1 MPVPVLVALT
11 YLVGLG
17 IVYPFLPFQ
26 ALALGATPLQV
37 SLLLV
42 TDTTVILLLA
52 PFWGRL
58 SDQLGRRRVI
68 FLALSTAPFAYLLLA
83 YADSLLLLFAA
94 RACAGISNAAIPVIQ
109 ALVADRTCDRS
120 RVSGM
125 ANVNSAYG
133 LAFII
138 GPLIGTLLLGAAGD
152 DYRSAAFGAGAFAL
166 LSLLLTATLARGSS
180 RRPVSRVRFVA
191 LPPRSI
197 LTAPLCLA
205 PIAIMA
211 VLSFAYA
218 SMDSTLGMWSSRVL
232 DWDAR
237 DVSLAFTAAGL
248 AAVFSL
254 WVLIPLC
261 CARYGEARVTAGAS
275 AAMVLGM
282 VLFVLWP
289 HDLAITAALML
300 LGAGIAVSL
309 SCLQA
314 LLSKAAPDTVQGSAM
329 GFNHAVLSFAR
340 ILGPVWGGF
349 ALGNLGV
356 GWPYLT
362 GALLASLALA
372 MVMWIYRPLP
382 RALPAAA
389 ALRRE

>member
-1 MPVPVLVALT
+1 
-11 YLVGLG
+11 
-17 IVYPFLPFQ
+17 
-26 ALALGATPLQV
+26 
-37 SLLLV
+37 
-42 TDTTVILLLA
+42 
-52 PFWGRL
+52 
-58 SDQLGRRRVI
+58 
-68 FLALSTAPFAYLLLA
+68 
-83 YADSLLLLFAA
+83 
-94 RACAGISNAAIPVIQ
+94 
-109 ALVADRTCDRS
+109 
-120 RVSGM
+120 M
-125 ANVNSAYG
+125 ANVNSAFG

-138 GPLIGTLLLGAAGD
+138 GPLIGTVLLGAGGD
-152 DYRSAAFGAGAFAL
+152 DYRAAAFGAGAFSL
-166 LSLLLTATLARGSS
+166 LSILLTATLSRGPARG
-180 RRPVSRVRFVA
+180 PVSRVRFVA

-197 LTAPLCLA
+197 VAAPLCLA

-232 DWDAR
+232 EWDAR

-261 CARYGEARVTAGAS
+261 CPRLGEARVPAGAC

-282 VLFVLWP
+282 AIFVLWP
-289 HDLAITAALML
+289 NDVVITLALML
-300 LGAGIAVSL
+300 LGAGISVCL

-349 ALGNLGV
+349 ALGSLGT

-362 GALLASLALA
+362 GALLAAAALA

-382 RALPAAA
+382 RALPVQA

>member
-1 MPVPVLVALT
+1 MPLPVLVALC

-58 SDQLGRRRVI
+58 SDRLGRRWVI
-68 FLALSTAPFAYLLLA
+68 MLALATAPFAYLLLA

-94 RACAGISNAAIPVIQ
+94 RACAGASNAVIPVIQ
-109 ALVADRTCDRS
+109 ALIADRTGERE
-120 RVSGM
+120 RVCGM

-133 LAFII
+133 LAFIA
-138 GPLIGTLLLGAAGD
+138 GPLLGTLLLGGAGD
-152 DYRSAAFGAGAFAL
+152 DYRSASFGAGAFAL
-166 LSLLLTATLARGSS
+166 LAILLAA
-180 RRPVSRVRFVA
+180 A
-191 LPPRSI
+191 LPRGAEHAGTSSVPLS
-197 LTAPLCLA
+197 TAAPFAVVAAPFCLA

-218 SMDSTLGMWSSRVL
+218 SMDSTLGLWSQRVL

-237 DVSLAFTAAGL
+237 DVSFGFTLAGL

-254 WVLIPLC
+254 WVLIPPL
-261 CARYGEARVTAGAS
+261 CARYGEGRVAAGAS
-275 AAMVLGM
+275 AAMVVGM
-282 VLFVLWP
+282 TIFVAWP
-289 HDLAITAALML
+289 GDRAIALALML
-300 LGAGIAVSL
+300 LGAGIAMCL

-314 LLSKAAPDTVQGSAM
+314 LLSKAAPASVQGAAL
-329 GFNHAVLSFAR
+329 GFNHAVLSLAR
-340 ILGPVWGGF
+340 IAGPVWGGF
-349 ALGNLGV
+349 ALGSLGV
-356 GWPYLT
+356 GWPYLSA
-362 GALLASLALA
+362 ALLSCCALA
-372 MVMWIYRPLP
+372 AVIWFYRPLP
-382 RALPAAA
+382 RPA
-389 ALRRE
+389 EG

>member
-1 MPVPVLVALT
+1 MPAPILVALC
-11 YLVGLG
+11 YLIGLG

-42 TDTTVILLLA
+42 TDTAVILVLA

-68 FLALSTAPFAYLLLA
+68 ALALATAPAAYLLLA
-83 YADSLLLLFAA
+83 YADSLALLFVA
-94 RACAGISNAAIPVIQ
+94 RACAGVSNAVIPVIQ
-109 ALVADRTCDRS
+109 ALVADRTGERE
-120 RVSGM
+120 RVCGM

-133 LAFII
+133 LAFVV
-138 GPLIGTLLLGAAGD
+138 GPLLGTVLLGAGAD
-152 DYRSAAFGAGAFAL
+152 DYRSAAFGAAGFAVAA
-166 LSLLLTATLARGSS
+166 LLLTAALDRGAG
-180 RRPVSRVRFVA
+180 RIATAALHLVA

-197 LTAPLCLA
+197 VAAPLCLA

-218 SMDSTLGMWSSRVL
+218 SMDSTLGLWSSRVL

-237 DVSLAFTAAGL
+237 DVSLGFTLAGL
-248 AAVFSL
+248 AAVFAL
-254 WVLIPLC
+254 WVLIPTL
-261 CARYGEARVTAGAS
+261 CARYGEGRVTAGAS

-282 VLFVLWP
+282 VIFVAWP
-289 HDLAITAALML
+289 GDYAIAVALML
-300 LGAGIAVSL
+300 LGAGIAMCL

-314 LLSKAAPDTVQGSAM
+314 LLSKAAPASVQGAAM
-329 GFNHAVLSFAR
+329 GFNHAVLSLAR

-349 ALGNLGV
+349 ALGSLGL
-356 GWPYLT
+356 GWPYAVA
-362 GALLASLALA
+362 ALLSFCALLT
-372 MVMWIYRPLP
+372 VIRVYRPLP
-382 RALPAAA
+382 RPV
-389 ALRRE
+389 ES